1 MSILNIVNLLGGL
14 GLFLFGMNYMSD
26 GINQVAGKRMKD
38 LLEKLTRNR
47 LKGMPVSWT

>member
-47 LKGMPVSWT
+47 LKGAF